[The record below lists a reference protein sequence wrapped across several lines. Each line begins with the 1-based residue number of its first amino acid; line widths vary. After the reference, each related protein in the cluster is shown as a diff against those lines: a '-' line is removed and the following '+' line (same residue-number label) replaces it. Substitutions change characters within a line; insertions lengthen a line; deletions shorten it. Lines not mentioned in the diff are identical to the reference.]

1 MEIPPFMLKKLFVKG
16 SLKRTDNGVSF
27 TLKNA
32 IASAHL
38 VGINTLEIGGI
49 SCAEKSCLKVGDK
62 EVSRDNIN
70 PDNPLY
76 FDVKDKADIIIKDVD
91 LSDGKQE
98 ITIALQTK
106 EVGPLT
112 IKATDNLK

>member
-1 MEIPPFMLKKLFVKG
+1 MEIPPFMLKKLYVKG
-16 SLKRTDNGVSF
+16 SLKKTSNGVSF

-38 VGINTLEIGGI
+38 VGIDSLTIGGI
-49 SCAEKSCLKVGDK
+49 SCADKCRLKVGDK
-62 EVSRDNIN
+62 EVNREDIK

-76 FDVKDKADIIIKDVD
+76 FDVKDKADIIVEDVD
-91 LSDGKQE
+91 LQE
-98 ITIALQTK
+98 GEHEINVAIQTK

-112 IKATDNLK
+112 ITATDALK